1 MFRISSDLSINKFL
15 PHCPPFILHLV
26 EEADNLE
33 GVAFLLKYTSIIAL
47 MVFNCSCL
55 DEV

>member
-33 GVAFLLKYTSIIAL
+33 GVAFLLKYTSIITL